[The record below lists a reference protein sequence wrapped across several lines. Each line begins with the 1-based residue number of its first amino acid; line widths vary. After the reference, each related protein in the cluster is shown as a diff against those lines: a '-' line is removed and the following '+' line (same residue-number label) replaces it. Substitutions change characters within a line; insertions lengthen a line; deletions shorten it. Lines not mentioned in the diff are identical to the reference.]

1 MAATRTRSTPS
12 ANGSVASGAVAKAKE
27 AGDAVS
33 MAARKAK
40 RPMLTAGATA
50 AGLAGGIAIGSRL
63 GSSRPGLGV
72 LLRPRRRVL
81 GVPIGRKPALVRTAG
96 ALGKVAQELAS
107 ATSKASTTADELRQV
122 REQLED
128 GNKRS
133 PVEVVLDGLTHR
145 RGAHR
150 HES

>member
-1 MAATRTRSTPS
+1 MAR
-12 ANGSVASGAVAKAKE
+12 AKE

-33 MAARKAK
+33 TAARKAK
-40 RPMLTAGATA
+40 GPLLTAGATA
-50 AGLAGGIAIGSRL
+50 AGLAGGIALGAKL
-63 GSSRPGLGV
+63 GSKQSGV
-72 LLRPRRRVL
+72 SALLRPRRRVL
-81 GVPIGRKPALVRTAG
+81 GVPFGRKPALARTAG

-122 REQLED
+122 REQLEE

-145 RGAHR
+145 RGAHKR
-150 HES
+150 ES